1 VIGVYEPLV
10 VRVGDT
16 SRESAL
22 AADPQ
27 LSATPKAA
35 FFHRDCHAARGARPL
50 LGREAAGADRN
61 EPEARHD

>member
-10 VRVGDT
+10 VRVGDA

-27 LSATPKAA
+27 LSATPGAA

-50 LGREAAGADRN
+50 PGREAAGADRN
-61 EPEARHD
+61 ELEARHD